1 MAATEDIRKILTD
14 PKPLYAL
21 AGGADRVAE
30 KAKEVPGAI
39 EKLIDEAP
47 KRFEDVRST
56 DPKAVQDRVTQQAKD
71 LQVKLTEFLGTLDAD
86 FKKLTEQAQ
95 DAALQAVGRA
105 AEAAV
110 KLQERYDGLAD
121 HGHTVVRNWR
131 GEVAEEAHDLAEAI
145 EPDAEPEP
153 EPQESAAAEDT
164 SAEDKPAE
172 SKSGAAAPAAKKTTA
187 KKTTAKKTT
196 AKKTTPPA
204 K

>member
-71 LQVKLTEFLGTLDAD
+71 LQLKLTEFLGTLDAD

-131 GEVAEEAHDLAEAI
+131 GEVAEEALDLAEAI
-145 EPDAEPEP
+145 EPDAEPEA
-153 EPQESAAAEDT
+153 SAT
-164 SAEDKPAE
+164 AEDKPAE
-172 SKSGAAAPAAKKTTA
+172 SKSATAAPAAKKTTA